1 MKKTVLIIG
10 LAVTLGATA
19 CGGVGAGSSNSK
31 AGQVP
36 SPPSS
41 DQKVTITVWS
51 NFADRELAGVG
62 TVLDKFHAAHPNITI
77 KNVGSL
83 DDDKIT
89 QAIRGGNPPDVAIS
103 FTTDNIGQFCSSGS
117 FQNLQPFIQRDNVD
131 LGKIPEATKNY
142 TSFNGTRCAMPMLAD
157 VYGLYYNKKM
167 FADAGILTP
176 PKTMSELTADA
187 KKLTKF
193 NADGSIKVAGFVPTP
208 AYYENTIQT
217 LAPQFG
223 AKWQDA
229 NGKSSL
235 ASSPGWSDMLKW
247 QRGLTSFYGTDKLTK
262 FIATSGKEYSA
273 DNDFE
278 TGRVAMIMDG
288 EYRCAFIDA
297 EAKNLDYATAPFP
310 VSDSHPEL
318 YGTAYT
324 TGTIVGIPKGA
335 KNAGAAW
342 ELIKYLTTDTNALVD
357 LANSIKNVPTS
368 TDALKS
374 PRLQTSPQFKTFL
387 DLFGGGKLQNN
398 PASSNGGAY
407 LKIIQDFA
415 LNYVSGGTN
424 DLAGGLA
431 VVDKQITDSA
441 ALGH

>member
-1 MKKTVLIIG
+1 VKKTVLIIG

-51 NFADRELAGVG
+51 NFADRELAAVG

-167 FADAGILTP
+167 FAAAGILTP
-176 PKTMSELTADA
+176 PR
-187 KKLTKF
+187 
-193 NADGSIKVAGFVPTP
+193 P
-208 AYYENTIQT
+208 
-217 LAPQFG
+217 
-223 AKWQDA
+223 
-229 NGKSSL
+229 
-235 ASSPGWSDMLKW
+235 
-247 QRGLTSFYGTDKLTK
+247 
-262 FIATSGKEYSA
+262 
-273 DNDFE
+273 
-278 TGRVAMIMDG
+278 
-288 EYRCAFIDA
+288 
-297 EAKNLDYATAPFP
+297 
-310 VSDSHPEL
+310 
-318 YGTAYT
+318 
-324 TGTIVGIPKGA
+324 
-335 KNAGAAW
+335 
-342 ELIKYLTTDTNALVD
+342 
-357 LANSIKNVPTS
+357 
-368 TDALKS
+368 
-374 PRLQTSPQFKTFL
+374 
-387 DLFGGGKLQNN
+387 
-398 PASSNGGAY
+398 
-407 LKIIQDFA
+407 
-415 LNYVSGGTN
+415 
-424 DLAGGLA
+424 
-431 VVDKQITDSA
+431 
-441 ALGH
+441 